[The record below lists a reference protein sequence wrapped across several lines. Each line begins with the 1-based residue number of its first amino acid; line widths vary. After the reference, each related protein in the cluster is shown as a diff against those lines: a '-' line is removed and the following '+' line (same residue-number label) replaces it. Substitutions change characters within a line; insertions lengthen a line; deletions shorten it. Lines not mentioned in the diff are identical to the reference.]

1 MKDHIAYKYKIS
13 TLPHSFLIDKKGVVV
28 KQFVGYKKD
37 SLIEKELNKLFNE
50 PIKNLKVN
58 WNIFLI
64 TNKQNPKTAV
74 QRVLK

>member
-58 WNIFLI
+58 
-64 TNKQNPKTAV
+64 
-74 QRVLK
+74 